1 MENISL
7 EVLANVLKTEPGV
20 LAESLK
26 NAEKPEAV
34 LNGIIQKR
42 MDEVRKTGHDDGY
55 GRGKRESLSALEK
68 ELAKKHEIT
77 EYEGIEGLVNGII
90 EKHTSHSKLNP
101 DDVRKSEIFLN
112 EMRVK
117 DDLIKQSKAD
127 LKKFKEEVEFN
138 HQKTIVNDAALKVI
152 TNPENKFRLPENED
166 VKNTHVNTF
175 LQSLWTGVKYD
186 IKDGKIIGV
195 LDADKGDI
203 IRDADYKPLSAED
216 FVKSK
221 AQSYFE
227 IMQGDPGRS
236 GTGNTTQAANGG
248 GSTVNYATKEDF
260 LAAYLTETDANKLE
274 AMRAFESKKIQSG
287 EWK

>member
-7 EVLANVLKTEPGV
+7 EVVANVLKTEPGV

-42 MDEVRKTGHDDGY
+42 LDEVRKTGHDDGY

-68 ELAKKHEIT
+68 ELAKKHEIA

-90 EKHTSHSKLNP
+90 EKHTSHNKLNP

-138 HQKTIVNDAALKVI
+138 HQKSIVNNAALKVI
-152 TNPENKFRLPENED
+152 SNPENKFRLPENEE
-166 VKNTHVNTF
+166 VKTNHVNTF
-175 LQSLWTGVKYD
+175 LQSLWSGVKYD
-186 IKDGKIIGV
+186 IKEDKIIGV
-195 LDADKGDI
+195 LDAEKGEI
-203 IRDADYKPLSAED
+203 IRDAEYKPLSAED
-216 FVKSK
+216 FVKQK

-236 GTGNTTQAANGG
+236 GTGNTTQPANGG
-248 GSTVNYATKEDF
+248 GSTVNYATKDDF
-260 LAAYLTETDANKLE
+260 MHAYLTETDPNKLE

>member
-7 EVLANVLKTEPGV
+7 EVVANVLKTEPGV

-42 MDEVRKTGHDDGY
+42 LDEVRKTGHDDGY

-68 ELAKKHEIT
+68 ELAKKHEIA

-90 EKHTSHSKLNP
+90 EKHTSHNKLNP

-127 LKKFKEEVEFN
+127 LKKYKEEVEFN
-138 HQKTIVNDAALKVI
+138 HQKSIVNNAALKVI
-152 TNPENKFRLPENED
+152 TNPENKFRLPENDE
-166 VKNTHVNTF
+166 VKTNHVNTF
-175 LQSLWTGVKYD
+175 LQSLWSGVKYD
-186 IKDGKIIGV
+186 IKEDKIIGV
-195 LDADKGDI
+195 LDAEKGEI
-203 IRDADYKPLSAED
+203 IRDAEYKPLSAED
-216 FVKSK
+216 FVKQK

-236 GTGNTTQAANGG
+236 GTGNTTQAASGG
-248 GSTVNYATKEDF
+248 GSTVNYATRDDF
-260 LAAYLTETDANKLE
+260 MTAYITETDPNKLE
-274 AMRAFESKKIQSG
+274 AMRAFETKKIQSG